1 MKIVHV
7 FHNYYPVVGGLE
19 RAVQSLAEELAKM
32 GHEVHVITS
41 RFGAENRSKE
51 EVINGVYVHRVKA
64 LRLHFPDLTYPLEY
78 AEKVIRDADI
88 VHGHS
93 QNSLFTV
100 KVVEK
105 AKRLGIKTAMYFMA
119 VDALYDHPNPLVR
132 LLGPFYASHMLRKA
146 IALTKIRLV
155 KSFRDLEIMRNRYG
169 VESIYVPDGVSEEI
183 VNAPN
188 MADEFRERYGI
199 RESFIVYIGRLHRL
213 KGVDVLIKAMS
224 IAVKEYPRLKAVII
238 GPGDPKP
245 YKELARRLGIG
256 SNVAFLGYVDEKTK
270 IGALDASIALVLP
283 SVCNYVEVFSIVIS
297 EAWAR
302 NKPVIASAVGEIPY
316 RIKHMINGILI
327 PPKNAQKLTE
337 AIITLLNDE
346 NLRTKLGAEGKKSIS
361 TWNEIAVKINSIYKQ
376 SQSTK

>member
-7 FHNYYPVVGGLE
+7 HHHYYPVVGGIE
-19 RAVQSLAEELAKM
+19 RAIQNLAEELAKM

-41 RFGAENRSKE
+41 RFGAENRPKE
-51 EVINGVYVHRVKA
+51 EVINGVYVHRIKA
-64 LRLHFPDLTYPLEY
+64 LRLRFADLTYPLEY

-105 AKRLGIKTAMYFMA
+105 AKGLGVKTAIYFMA

-132 LLGPFYASHMLRKA
+132 LLGSFYASHMLRQA
-146 IALTKIRLV
+146 IALSDTRLV
-155 KSFRDLEIMRNRYG
+155 KSFRDLEILRNRYE
-169 VESIYVPDGVSEEI
+169 VEAIYVPDGISEEI

-188 MADEFRERYGI
+188 MAEEFRERYRI
-199 RESFIVYIGRLHRL
+199 REPFIIYIGRLHRL
-213 KGVDVLIKAMS
+213 KGIDVLIKAMS
-224 IAVKEYPRLKAVII
+224 IAVKGYPRLRAVII
-238 GPGDPKP
+238 GPGDQRP
-245 YKELARRLGIG
+245 YRELAQRLGIED
-256 SNVAFLGYVDEKTK
+256 NVVFLGYVDEKTK

-316 RIKHMINGILI
+316 RVKHMTNGLLVS
-327 PPKNAQKLTE
+327 PKNPKALAE
-337 AIITLLNDE
+337 AMIMLLQNKE
-346 NLRTKLGAEGKKSIS
+346 LAIKLGVEGRKEIM
-361 TWNEIAVKINSIYKQ
+361 TWREIAIKMLNAYK
-376 SQSTK
+376 SYA

>member
-7 FHNYYPVVGGLE
+7 HHHYYPVIGGLE
-19 RAVQSLAEELAKM
+19 GAVQSLAEELAKM

-41 RFGAENRSKE
+41 RFGAEDRPKE
-51 EVINGVYVHRVKA
+51 EVINGIYVHRVKA
-64 LRLHFPDLTYPLEY
+64 LRLLFPDLTYPLEY

-93 QNSLFTV
+93 QNSLFAV

-105 AKRLGIKTAMYFMA
+105 AKELGIKTAMYFMA
-119 VDALYDHPNPLVR
+119 VNALYDHPNPLVR
-132 LLGPFYASHMLRKA
+132 LLGPFYASYMLRKA
-146 IALTKIRLV
+146 IALSDIRLV
-155 KSFRDLEIMRNRYG
+155 KSFRDLEISKNKYG
-169 VESIYVPDGVSEEI
+169 VKAIYVPDGIGEEL
-183 VNAPN
+183 VNASN
-188 MADEFRERYGI
+188 MAEEFRERYGI
-199 RESFIVYIGRLHRL
+199 HEPFVVYIGRLHKL
-213 KGVDVLIKAMS
+213 KGVHILIRAVS
-224 IAVKEYPRLKAVII
+224 IAVNEYPRLRAVII

-245 YKELARRLGIG
+245 YKELARRLGIE
-256 SNVAFLGYVDEKTK
+256 SNIIFLGYVDEKTK

-316 RIKHMINGILI
+316 RVKHMINGILV
-327 PPKNAQKLTE
+327 PPKNPQKLAE
-337 AIITLLNDE
+337 AIITLLDDE
-346 NLRTKLGAEGKKSIS
+346 SLRTKLGAEGKKNIS
-361 TWNEIAVKINSIYKQ
+361 TWNEIAAKINSIYKQ

>member
-7 FHNYYPVVGGLE
+7 STHYYPFIGGLE
-19 RAVQSLAEELAKM
+19 RAVQKLAEELAKM

-41 RFGAENRSKE
+41 RFGAEDRPKE

-64 LRLHFPDLTYPLEY
+64 LRTRFPDLTYPLEY

-100 KVVEK
+100 KVIEK
-105 AKRLGIKTAMYFMA
+105 AKKLGIKTAMYFMA

-132 LLGPFYASHMLRKA
+132 FLGPYYASHMLKKA
-146 IALTKIRLV
+146 IALSNIRLV
-155 KSFRDLEIMRNRYG
+155 KSFRDLEILRNRYG
-169 VESIYVPDGVSEEI
+169 VEAIYVPDGVSEGI

-188 MADEFRERYGI
+188 MAEEFRERYGVQ
-199 RESFIVYIGRLHRL
+199 ESFVVYIGRLHRL
-213 KGVDVLIKAMS
+213 KGVDILIKAMS
-224 IAVKEYPRLKAVII
+224 IAVKEYPRLRAVII

-245 YKELARRLGIG
+245 YKELARRLGIE
-256 SNVAFLGYVDEKTK
+256 SNVVFLGYVDEKTK

-283 SVCNYVEVFSIVIS
+283 SICSYVEVFSIVIS

-302 NKPVIASAVGEIPY
+302 NKPVIATTVGEIPY
-316 RIKHMINGILI
+316 RVKHMINGILV
-327 PPKNAQKLTE
+327 PPKNPQKLAE

-346 NLRTKLGAEGKKSIS
+346 NLRTKLGTEGKKSIS
-361 TWNEIAVKINSIYKQ
+361 TWSEIATKITSIYKQ
-376 SQSTK
+376 S